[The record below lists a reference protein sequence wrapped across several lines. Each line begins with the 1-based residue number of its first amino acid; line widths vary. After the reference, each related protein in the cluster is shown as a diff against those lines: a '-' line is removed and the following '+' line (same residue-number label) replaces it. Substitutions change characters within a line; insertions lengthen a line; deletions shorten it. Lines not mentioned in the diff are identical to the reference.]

1 MMRHA
6 SDEIRKLAAP
16 AVACLLLIA
25 AGVALVWAA
34 QHATDR
40 ENRQLAAARA
50 DRAQARERLLRIAE
64 EEREVKEKIELYR
77 RLKSLNIIG
86 EERRLEW
93 VDAMARIRA
102 QRELLDVRY
111 QVERQ
116 KRLSSVPGKPAN
128 VDFYSS
134 TMNVELALL
143 HEGDLLRFLHD
154 LRASGNAYYSVQRC
168 SINRTP
174 QAAAGTAIA
183 PRLRAA
189 CQIDLITILDRAV
202 GA

>member
-1 MMRHA
+1 MMRQV

-25 AGVALVWAA
+25 AGLALVWVAR
-34 QHATDR
+34 HALDR
-40 ENRQLAAARA
+40 DNRQLAAARA
-50 DRAQARERLLRIAE
+50 ERAQARERLLRIAE
-64 EEREVKEKIELYR
+64 EEREVREKIELYR
-77 RLKSLNIIG
+77 RLKALNIIG

-102 QRELLDVRY
+102 QRELLDLRY

-116 KRLSSVPGKPAN
+116 KLLSSVPGKPAN
-128 VDFYSS
+128 VDFFSS
-134 TMNVELALL
+134 SMNVELGLL

-168 SINRTP
+168 SVNRTG
-174 QAAAGTAIA
+174 QAVAGSAMA

-189 CQIDLITILDRAV
+189 CRIDLITILDRA
-202 GA
+202 ARA